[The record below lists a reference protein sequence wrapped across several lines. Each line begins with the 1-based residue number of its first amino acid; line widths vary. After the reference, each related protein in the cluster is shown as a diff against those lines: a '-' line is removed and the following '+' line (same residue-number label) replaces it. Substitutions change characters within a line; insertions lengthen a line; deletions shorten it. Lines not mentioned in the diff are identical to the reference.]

1 MLRLAGAVG
10 AVGAL
15 TVAGTGAGGAAASAP
30 DKAGATVITMERDGK
45 TLFFDYP
52 ETVVAGTDL
61 KIKNKTNPRQ
71 VGPHTFSLV
80 RESDIPTNRKDI
92 KACTKKLKGI
102 CGAIVVWHDVDL
114 QTGQIGENPV
124 EVGKQGWDRKG
135 SLKRKGDSWV
145 SEAKGQSFTRE
156 VTASAG
162 KELTFICAV
171 HAEMQGSIEVGEG

>member
-15 TVAGTGAGGAAASAP
+15 TVAGAGAGGAAASAP

-80 RESDIPTNRKDI
+80 RESDIPTNRKD
-92 KACTKKLKGI
+92 
-102 CGAIVVWHDVDL
+102 D
-114 QTGQIGENPV
+114 
-124 EVGKQGWDRKG
+124 QGV
-135 SLKRKGDSWV
+135 LE
-145 SEAKGQSFTRE
+145 EA
-156 VTASAG
+156 
-162 KELTFICAV
+162 
-171 HAEMQGSIEVGEG
+171 QGHLRRHRRLA